1 MQPNRLFTLVCACSS
16 FHYTLL
22 HCPILSLHFLVVI
35 FPHNCMECK
44 HDVYIHAFMLHTCVL
59 YLCLRDLITAFAVLF
74 IQSLWC
80 TCRVRFLCKTLYLT
94 SSQIKTLNSTLSK
107 CFKSH
112 KKGGKKKG
120 TRRKENKKKDA
131 HLKPSCACVH

>member
-1 MQPNRLFTLVCACSS
+1 MQPNRLFTLVCTCSS
-16 FHYTLL
+16 FHYTSL
-22 HCPILSLHFLVVI
+22 HCPTLSLHFLVVI

-44 HDVYIHAFMLHTCVL
+44 HNVYIHAFMLYTCVL
-59 YLCLRDLITAFAVLF
+59 HLCSRDLITVFAVLF

-80 TCRVRFLCKTLYLT
+80 ICRVRFLCKTLYLT

-112 KKGGKKKG
+112 KKEREKERQEEKKI
-120 TRRKENKKKDA
+120 RKKDA
-131 HLKPSCACVH
+131 YLKPSCACVY